1 MSKTKTYWMALYLR
15 RPGEFGQERRDMQV
29 RIDELL
35 RLIVHVILR
44 LLSLGDPAVEAMKYF
59 TSIGNPL

>member
-1 MSKTKTYWMALYLR
+1 
-15 RPGEFGQERRDMQV
+15 MQI
-29 RIDELL
+29 RIDKLL